1 MLQLE
6 YATPTMAQYVLSKQ
20 VDHTNEDGLYNAY
33 VTQAD
38 GTEIELLPYLSVLEG
53 NMTQP
58 GLPIPE
64 DIFNNALVVTV
75 SYNNGEDETFTR
87 KSVDHNFIYT
97 P

>member
-38 GTEIELLPYLSVLEG
+38 GTEIELLPYLSKLEG
-53 NMTQP
+53 NITQP
-58 GLPIPE
+58 GLPIPD
-64 DIFNNALVVTV
+64 DIFSKALIVLV
-75 SYNNGEDETFTR
+75 SYNNGVDETYTR
-87 KSVDHNFIYT
+87 QSTDHNFIYT